1 MIDEGQRTRY
11 LAHLANHTYH
21 LNSVVSDINGLHTQ
35 LHQMSLKLA
44 ANPGNPFYD
53 IASGHHGYLAVAADH
68 AIIAIRGS
76 GEPDDWRNNLRYWQV
91 AYRLGGHVHAG
102 FAVAAQGIT
111 RAIQVELQRAPA
123 LYQNKAFWLTG
134 HSSGGS
140 VAILVAQELALL
152 HVDVAGI
159 YTFGAPKVGD
169 AIYARAYPLRAKV
182 HAFVTLGDIVPLLP
196 PAWLARLGWRWQRQR
211 YTHVTQPRLLV
222 GKTVSLRAALAHFKH
237 ERAGILEKIVGVLID
252 FSPHSLAA
260 AYIPNL
266 K

>member
-1 MIDEGQRTRY
+1 MTDGGRHARY

-21 LNSVVSDINGLHTQ
+21 LNSRRSDVDGLHTQ
-35 LHQMSLKLA
+35 LQQMKLKLD

-53 IASGHHGYLAVAADH
+53 LPSGHHGYIAVAADH
-68 AIIAIRGS
+68 AVIAIRGS
-76 GEPDDWRNNLRYWQV
+76 GEPDDWRNNLRFWQV
-91 AYRLGGHVHAG
+91 TYGLGGHVHAG
-102 FAVAAQGIT
+102 FAIAAQGIT
-111 RAIQVELQRAPA
+111 RTIQTELHRRPA

-140 VAILVAQELALL
+140 VAILVAQELAI
-152 HVDVAGI
+152 HDIEVAGI

-169 AIYARAYPLRAKV
+169 AIYTRAYPLRAKV
-182 HAFVTLGDIVPLLP
+182 HAFATFGDIVPFLP
-196 PAWLARLGWRWQRQR
+196 PAWFARIGWRLQWQR
-211 YTHVTQPRLLV
+211 YTHVTPPQLLV
-222 GKTVSLRAALAHFKH
+222 GKTLSVRAALAHFKR
-237 ERAGILEKIVGVLID
+237 ERAGILEKIIGALID